1 MDANTVRGNLSAIA
15 DAIRL
20 KTGELDLLYL
30 STMASA
36 VATIPNQMVT
46 CEYTSASTG
55 ATIADITA
63 NQLDGIFS
71 ETF

>member
-1 MDANTVRGNLSAIA
+1 MDASTVRGNLSAIA

-20 KTGELDLLYL
+20 KNGETGLYYL

-36 VATIPNQMVT
+36 IASLPNQNVT
-46 CEYTSASTG
+46 IEYSSAATG
-55 ATIADITA
+55 ATVVEITC
-63 NQLDGIFS
+63 NDLDGIFQ